1 MIWTALIAMMA
12 AYLAQHLGLPQALA
26 VVMGKVAKCPKCFT
40 FWITLI
46 VLLVVGGKVL
56 IAIMLAIFMAYTS
69 YYWGLVVMWMQK
81 RYEKLWQSISKK
93 K

>member
-1 MIWTALIAMMA
+1 MIWTALIAMMV

-26 VVMGKVAKCPKCFT
+26 VVIAKVAKCPKCFT

-46 VLLVVGGKVL
+46 VLLIVGGNIL
-56 IAIMLAIFMAYTS
+56 IVIMLAVLMAYAS
-69 YYWGLVVMWMQK
+69 YYWGLVIMWMQK
-81 RYEKLWQSISKK
+81 KYGKLWQSISKK